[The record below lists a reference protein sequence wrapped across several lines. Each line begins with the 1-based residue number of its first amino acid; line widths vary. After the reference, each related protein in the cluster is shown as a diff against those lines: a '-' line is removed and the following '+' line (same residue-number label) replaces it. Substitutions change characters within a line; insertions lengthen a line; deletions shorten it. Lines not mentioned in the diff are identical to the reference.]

1 MDEITLQQSLI
12 RGRLEWWI
20 ENNEK
25 PNWFSWFGF
34 YPAKASVNAAK
45 AQLKAM
51 TQYGLVVSTMDAA
64 NILLLDNAR
73 GDT

>member
-1 MDEITLQQSLI
+1 MDEIEFHQNLI

-20 ENNEK
+20 RKNEQ

-34 YPAKASVNAAK
+34 YPAQASVNAAK

-51 TQYGLVVSTMDAA
+51 DKYGLIVSTMDAA
-64 NILLLDNAR
+64 NILLLDNPQ